1 LNDSELKK
9 IMNKKVLVIGSNSF
23 SGSSFVRHLL
33 TQPDIQV
40 AGVSRSEEPGIAFAV
55 HRWDNDERQS
65 RFTFH
70 SLDLRRDLDRVV
82 QVARGMEATHVVNF
96 AAQGMVAESWL
107 KPEDWYQ
114 TNTVSTIMLHDR
126 LRKLDYLQKYVHI
139 STPEVYG
146 STDGL
151 IKESRNYNPS
161 TPYATSRAACDMSL
175 QNFFDNYGFPV
186 VWTRAANVY
195 GPGQQ
200 LYRVLP
206 RMVMA
211 ILTGKKLQLHGGG
224 HSVRSFIHIDDVA
237 SATWE
242 IAQNSTPGN
251 IYHISTDRFISIRDL
266 VQLVCNRMGED
277 FAKHTEEASER
288 DGKDAAYLL
297 DATKVRAEFGW
308 QDRVSLEAGI
318 DQTIAW
324 AKEHFETLKR
334 LPLNYIHKA

>member
-1 LNDSELKK
+1 MSE
-9 IMNKKVLVIGSNSF
+9 KVLVIGSNSF
-23 SGSSFVRHLL
+23 SGASFVRYLL
-33 TQPDIQV
+33 AMPSLQAVGI
-40 AGVSRSEEPGIAFAV
+40 SRSSEPDIAFAPY
-55 HRWDNDERQS
+55 RWDKDERKS

-70 SLDLRRDLDRVV
+70 SLDLRQELDRVV
-82 QVARGMEATHVVNF
+82 QVARDMEATHVVNF

-126 LRKLDYLQKYVHI
+126 LRKLDCLQKYVHI

-175 QNFFDNYGFPV
+175 QNFLENYGFPV

-200 LYRVLP
+200 LYRVIP

-237 SATWE
+237 SATWD
-242 IAQNSTPGN
+242 IAKKADPGS

-266 VQLVCNRMGED
+266 VQLVCTRMGED
-277 FAKHTEEASER
+277 FANHTEEVPER

-297 DATKVRAEFGW
+297 DAAKVRAEFGW
-308 QDRVSLEAGI
+308 QDRISLEEGV

-324 AKEHFETLKR
+324 ARKHFESLNH
-334 LPLNYIHKA
+334 LPLHYIHKA

>member
-1 LNDSELKK
+1 M
-9 IMNKKVLVIGSNSF
+9 IQKVLVIGSNSF
-23 SGSSFVRHLL
+23 SGSSFVRYLL
-33 TQPDIQV
+33 AQPDVHV
-40 AGVSRSEEPGIAFAV
+40 AGVSRSGEPDIAFAA
-55 HRWDNDERQS
+55 HRWDNEERQS
-65 RFTFH
+65 HFTFH
-70 SLDLRRDLDRVV
+70 SLDLSRDLEGII
-82 QVARGMEATHVVNF
+82 QVARDMEATHVVNF

-126 LRKLDYLQKYVHI
+126 LRKLDSLQKYVHI

-146 STDGL
+146 STDGF

-175 QNFFDNYGFPV
+175 KNFLENYGFPV

-200 LYRVLP
+200 LYRVIP

-224 HSVRSFIHIDDVA
+224 HSIRSFIHIDDVA

-242 IAQNSTPGN
+242 IAQKATPGN

-266 VQLVCNRMGED
+266 VKLVCERMGETFD
-277 FAKHTEEASER
+277 KHVEEAPER

-297 DATKVRAEFGW
+297 DAAKVRAEFGW
-308 QDRVSLEAGI
+308 KDCISLEEGV

-324 AKEHFETLKR
+324 AKEHFESLKH
-334 LPLNYIHKA
+334 LPLHYIHKA

>member
-1 LNDSELKK
+1 M
-9 IMNKKVLVIGSNSF
+9 IQKVLVIGSNSF
-23 SGSSFVRHLL
+23 SGASFVRYLL
-33 TQPDIQV
+33 SQPEVQV
-40 AGVSRSEEPGIAFAV
+40 SGVSRSGEPDTAFAP
-55 HRWDNDERQS
+55 HRWDDDERQS

-70 SLDLRRDLDRVV
+70 SLDLRRDIERII
-82 QVARGMEATHVVNF
+82 QVARDMEATHVVNF

-126 LRKLDYLQKYVHI
+126 LRKLDDLQKYVHI

-175 QNFFDNYGFPV
+175 QNFLENYDFPV

-200 LYRVLP
+200 LYRVIP

-224 HSVRSFIHIDDVA
+224 HSIRSFIHIDDVA
-237 SATWE
+237 SATWA
-242 IAQNSTPGN
+242 IAQRAELGN

-266 VQLVCNRMGED
+266 VKLVCERMGEE
-277 FAKHTEEASER
+277 FANHVEEAPER

-297 DATKVRAEFGW
+297 DAAKVKTEFGW
-308 QDRVSLEAGI
+308 QDRISLEAGI
-318 DQTIAW
+318 DQTVAW
-324 AKEHFETLKR
+324 AKKHFDTLQH
-334 LPLNYIHKA
+334 LPLHYIHKA

>member
-1 LNDSELKK
+1 MSQ
-9 IMNKKVLVIGSNSF
+9 KVLVIGSNSF
-23 SGSSFVRHLL
+23 SGASFVRYLL
-33 TQPDIQV
+33 TKPDIQV

-82 QVARGMEATHVVNF
+82 QVARDMEATHVINF

-107 KPEDWYQ
+107 KPEDWYM
-114 TNTVSTIMLHDR
+114 TNTVANIMLHDQ
-126 LRKLDYLQKYVHI
+126 LRKLPSLQKYVHI

-151 IKESRNYNPS
+151 LKETRSFNPS

-175 QNFFDNYGFPV
+175 QNFLENYGFPV

-200 LYRVLP
+200 LYRVIP

-224 HSVRSFIHIDDVA
+224 HSIRSFIHIDDVA
-237 SATWE
+237 SATWD
-242 IAQNSTPGN
+242 IAQKAEPGS
-251 IYHISTDRFISIRDL
+251 IYHISTERFISIREL
-266 VQLVCNRMGED
+266 VQLVCERMGED
-277 FAKHTEEASER
+277 FANHVEEAPER

-297 DATKVRAEFGW
+297 DAAKLRAEFGW
-308 QDRVSLEAGI
+308 KDRTSLEEGA

-324 AKEHFETLKR
+324 AKEHFETLKH

>member
-1 LNDSELKK
+1 M
-9 IMNKKVLVIGSNSF
+9 IQKVLVIGSNSF
-23 SGSSFVRHLL
+23 SGASFVRYLL
-33 TQPDIQV
+33 SQPDVQV
-40 AGVSRSEEPGIAFAV
+40 SGVSRSGEPDTAFAP
-55 HRWDNDERQS
+55 HRWDDDERQS

-70 SLDLRRDLDRVV
+70 SLDLRRDLDGIV
-82 QVARGMEATHVVNF
+82 QVARDMEVTHVVNF

-126 LRKLDYLQKYVHI
+126 LRKLDGLQKYVHI

-175 QNFFDNYGFPV
+175 QNFLENYDFPV

-200 LYRVLP
+200 LYRVIP

-224 HSVRSFIHIDDVA
+224 HSIRSFIHIDDVA
-237 SATWE
+237 AATWA
-242 IAQNSTPGN
+242 IAQRAESGN

-266 VQLVCNRMGED
+266 VKLVCERMGEE
-277 FAKHTEEASER
+277 FANHVEEAPER

-297 DATKVRAEFGW
+297 DATKVKTEFGW
-308 QDRVSLEAGI
+308 QDQISLEAGI
-318 DQTIAW
+318 DQTVAW
-324 AKEHFETLKR
+324 AKKHFDTLQH
-334 LPLNYIHKA
+334 LPLHYIHKA

>member
-1 LNDSELKK
+1 M
-9 IMNKKVLVIGSNSF
+9 IQKVLVIGSNSF
-23 SGSSFVRHLL
+23 SGASFVRYLL
-33 TQPDIQV
+33 SKPDVVV
-40 AGVSRSEEPGIAFAV
+40 AGVSRSAEPDTAFAP
-55 HRWDNDERQS
+55 HRWDDDARQS

-70 SLDLRRDLDRVV
+70 SLDLRRDLDGIV
-82 QVARGMEATHVVNF
+82 QVARDMQATHVVNF

-126 LRKLDYLQKYVHI
+126 LRKLDGLEKYVHI

-151 IKESRNYNPS
+151 IKESRTYNPS

-175 QNFFDNYGFPV
+175 QNFLENYGFPV

-200 LYRVLP
+200 LYRVIP

-224 HSVRSFIHIDDVA
+224 HSIRSFIHIDDVA
-237 SATWE
+237 SATWA
-242 IAQNSTPGN
+242 IAQRAEPGS

-266 VQLVCNRMGED
+266 VKLVCERMGED
-277 FAKHTEEASER
+277 FSKHVEEAPER

-297 DATKVRAEFGW
+297 DSAKVKTEFGW
-308 QDRVSLEAGI
+308 QDHISLEVGI
-318 DQTIAW
+318 DQTVAW
-324 AKEHFETLKR
+324 AKKHFDTLQH
-334 LPLNYIHKA
+334 LPLHYIHKA

>member
-1 LNDSELKK
+1 
-9 IMNKKVLVIGSNSF
+9 MNENVLVIGSNSF
-23 SGSSFVRHLL
+23 SGASFVRYLL
-33 TQPDIQV
+33 AQPDVQV
-40 AGVSRSEEPGIAFAV
+40 AGVSRSAESDIAFAA

-70 SLDLRRDLDRVV
+70 SLDLRRDLEGIV
-82 QVARGMEATHVVNF
+82 QLAQDMEATHVVNF

-114 TNTVSTIMLHDR
+114 TNTVSTIMLHER
-126 LRKLDYLQKYVHI
+126 LRKLDCLQKYVHI

-175 QNFFDNYGFPV
+175 HNFLENYGFPV

-200 LYRVLP
+200 LYRVIP

-237 SATWE
+237 SATWA
-242 IAQNSTPGN
+242 IAQKAEPGS
-251 IYHISTDRFISIRDL
+251 IYHISTDRFISIRNL
-266 VQLVCNRMGED
+266 VKLVCERMGEE
-277 FAKHTEEASER
+277 FTNHVEEVPER

-297 DATKVRAEFGW
+297 DAAKVKSEFGW
-308 QDRVSLEAGI
+308 QDRISLEDGI
-318 DQTIAW
+318 DQTVAW
-324 AKEHFETLKR
+324 AKKHFDTLQH
-334 LPLNYIHKA
+334 LPLHYIHKA

>member
-1 LNDSELKK
+1 
-9 IMNKKVLVIGSNSF
+9 MG
-23 SGSSFVRHLL
+23 
-33 TQPDIQV
+33 
-40 AGVSRSEEPGIAFAV
+40 
-55 HRWDNDERQS
+55 
-65 RFTFH
+65 
-70 SLDLRRDLDRVV
+70 
-82 QVARGMEATHVVNF
+82 ATHVVNF

-114 TNTVSTIMLHDR
+114 TNTVSTIMLQDR
-126 LRKLDYLQKYVHI
+126 LRKLPGLEKYVHI

-151 IKESRNYNPS
+151 LKETRSYNPS

-175 QNFFDNYGFPV
+175 HNFLENYGFPV

-200 LYRVLP
+200 LYRVIP

-224 HSVRSFIHIDDVA
+224 HSIRSFIHIDDVA

-242 IAQNSTPGN
+242 IAQKAAPGN
-251 IYHISTDRFISIRDL
+251 IYHISTDRFVSIRDL
-266 VQLVCNRMGED
+266 VKLVCERMGEQFD
-277 FAKHTEEASER
+277 KHVEEAPER

-297 DATKVRAEFGW
+297 DAAKVRADFGW
-308 QDRVSLEAGI
+308 QDRISLEEGV

-324 AKEHFETLKR
+324 AKEHFDALKQ
-334 LPLNYIHKA
+334 LPLHYIHKA

>member
-1 LNDSELKK
+1 MSQR
-9 IMNKKVLVIGSNSF
+9 VLVIGSNSF
-23 SGSSFVRHLL
+23 SGASFVRFLRKQSGL
-33 TQPDIQV
+33 EIV
-40 AGVSRSEEPGIAFAV
+40 GASRSVEPMPPFRPYA
-55 HRWDNDERQS
+55 WDQGTEGS
-65 RFTFH
+65 KFSFH
-70 SLDLRRDLDRVV
+70 QFDLCRHLDGLIKQAADM
-82 QVARGMEATHVVNF
+82 QATHVINF

-114 TNTVSTIMLHDR
+114 TNTVANIMLHDR
-126 LRKLDYLQKYVHI
+126 LRKLPSLRKYVHI

-146 STDGL
+146 STAGL
-151 IKESRNYNPS
+151 LKETRSYNPS

-175 QNFFDNYGFPV
+175 LNFLENYGFPV

-200 LYRVLP
+200 LYRVIP
-206 RMVMA
+206 RMIMA

-242 IAQNSTPGN
+242 IAQKAEPGST
-251 IYHISTDRFISIRDL
+251 YHISTDRFISIRDL
-266 VQLVCNRMGED
+266 VQLVCDRMGED
-277 FAKHTEEASER
+277 FAKHTEEAPER

-297 DATKVRAEFGW
+297 DAAKVKSEFGW
-308 QDRVSLEAGI
+308 QDRISLEVGI

-324 AKEHFETLKR
+324 AKEHFEVLR
-334 LPLNYIHKA
+334 HLPLNYIHKA